1 MTSEEKTGS
10 VDLTAGSGG
19 DEKQNATRYRASVS
33 ASWQG
38 PLPPPNL
45 LRDYNEAFPGC
56 AERIVAMAEAESRER
71 HDENRHQRESVRLIV
86 AGDVYSQ
93 KIGLWLAFILA
104 LVVIG
109 IGGFLIY
116 TGKLAWGT
124 GLISI
129 PLLTLVSLFIYGRK
143 QQSDELGKINPSDDN
158 DSEQTSLPFPK

>member
-1 MTSEEKTGS
+1 MRDENLGDADLIAGPSGQEKPP
-10 VDLTAGSGG
+10 VR
-19 DEKQNATRYRASVS
+19 RYRASVS
-33 ASWQG
+33 TTWDA

-56 AERIVAMAEAESRER
+56 AERIVAMAEAESLER
-71 HDENRHQRESVRLIV
+71 HEENRHQRNSLRLIV

-104 LVVIG
+104 LFVIT

-129 PLLTLVSLFIYGRK
+129 PLITLVSLFIYGRK
-143 QQSDELGKINPSDDN
+143 QQSDELGKIQPTDEAGDL
-158 DSEQTSLPFPK
+158 DQPSLPFPE